1 MSNQEHKSN
10 VIDPKDAKWPICAK
24 LRMLLWRC
32 VNVTLF
38 QYSPFFFYGWRR
50 FLLRMFG
57 ATIAKG
63 ATIGRTA
70 IIDSPWNLTMGENS
84 MIARNAWVMCSGKV
98 HIGKNALVGEY
109 VKILAGSHKSNSKGY
124 DFVTAPIYI
133 EDECWIASGA
143 MVVAGGT
150 RPLKIGRGA
159 IVGAGSVVFSN
170 VKAMTIVVGNP
181 AEYLT
186 DRVVK

>member
-1 MSNQEHKSN
+1 MNSQENNSSSIN
-10 VIDPKDAKWPICAK
+10 PKGAKWPIYTK
-24 LRMLLWRC
+24 VRMLLWRC

-50 FLLRMFG
+50 FLLRIFG

-70 IIDSPWNLTMGENS
+70 IIDSPWNLTMEENS

-98 HIGKNALVGEY
+98 HIGKNSLVGEY
-109 VKILAGSHKSNSKGY
+109 VKVLAGSHKSNSKGY
-124 DFVTAPIYI
+124 DFVMAPIYI

-150 RPLKIGRGA
+150 RPLKIGHGA

-186 DRVVK
+186 DRVVE